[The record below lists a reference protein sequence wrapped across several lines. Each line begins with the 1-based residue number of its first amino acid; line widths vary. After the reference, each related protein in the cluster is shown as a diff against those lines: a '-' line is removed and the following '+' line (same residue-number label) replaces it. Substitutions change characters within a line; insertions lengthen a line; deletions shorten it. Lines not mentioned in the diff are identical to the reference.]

1 MGEMTA
7 IRDAYGAA
15 FKELGEQ
22 DSRIV
27 GLEADV
33 ASSTK
38 SGIFG
43 NAFPERYFN
52 VGISELNMVSMAAG
66 LARTGFIPFVNTFA
80 VFMTT
85 RGADPIQSLIAYDH
99 LNVKLCG
106 AYCGLSD
113 SYDGASHQAITDMAF
128 VRSVPGMTVI
138 STADA
143 AETRMA
149 VFAAAA
155 HQGPVY
161 LRLSR
166 ACAPDFYGDDMKF
179 RIGKGI
185 RVRDGSDVTII
196 TTGTVLHRA
205 IQAAARLEEEGIRA
219 AVVDMHTVKPID
231 QALIQE
237 CAKQTGAIVTVEEHS
252 IYGGLGSAVA
262 EVLAEHC
269 PVPMERMGA
278 VDFAESGDYEQLM
291 EKYGYGPGSIAQ
303 RCRDVMKRKQDSRTR
318 RLLERTRHL
327 F

>member
-7 IRDAYGAA
+7 VRDAYGAA
-15 FKELGEQ
+15 LKELGEQ
-22 DSRIV
+22 DLRIV

-80 VFMTT
+80 VFLTT
-85 RGADPIQSLIAYDH
+85 RGADPIQSLIAYDK

-128 VRSVPGMTVI
+128 VRSIPNMTVI
-138 STADA
+138 STADGP
-143 AETRMA
+143 ETRKA
-149 VFAAAA
+149 VFAIAE

-166 ACAPDFYGDDMKF
+166 APAPVFYGDDMRF
-179 RIGKGI
+179 EIGKGSPCQ
-185 RVRDGSDVTII
+185 G
-196 TTGTVLHRA
+196 
-205 IQAAARLEEEGIRA
+205 GIRRG
-219 AVVDMHTVKPID
+219 HNHHGNP
-231 QALIQE
+231 
-237 CAKQTGAIVTVEEHS
+237 
-252 IYGGLGSAVA
+252 SAQ
-262 EVLAEHC
+262 C
-269 PVPMERMGA
+269 N
-278 VDFAESGDYEQLM
+278 
-291 EKYGYGPGSIAQ
+291 PGS
-303 RCRDVMKRKQDSRTR
+303 RDPGGRGRPGSGGGHAYGKA
-318 RLLERTRHL
+318 H
-327 F
+327 

>member
-7 IRDAYGAA
+7 VRDAYGAA
-15 FKELGEQ
+15 LKELGEQ
-22 DSRIV
+22 DLRIV

-80 VFMTT
+80 VFLTT
-85 RGADPIQSLIAYDH
+85 RGADPIQSLIAYDK

-128 VRSVPGMTVI
+128 V
-138 STADA
+138 
-143 AETRMA
+143 TRKA
-149 VFAAAA
+149 VFAIAE

-166 ACAPDFYGDDMKF
+166 APAPVFYGDDMRF
-179 RIGKGI
+179 EIGKGI
-185 RVRDGSDVTII
+185 RVREGSDVAII
-196 TTGTVLHRA
+196 TTGTLLHNA
-205 IQAAARLEEEGIRA
+205 IQAAAILEAEGVRA

-231 QALIQE
+231 QNLSLE
-237 CAKQTGAIVTVEEHS
+237 CAEQTGAIVTVEEHS

-262 EVLAEHC
+262 EVLAERC
-269 PVPMERMGA
+269 PVPMERVGA
-278 VDFAESGDYEQLM
+278 VDFAESGDYGQLM
-291 EKYGYGPGSIAQ
+291 EKYGYGPESIAL
-303 RCRDVMKRKQDSRTR
+303 RCRAVMGRRQDNET
-318 RLLERTRHL
+318 
-327 F
+327 

>member
-7 IRDAYGAA
+7 VRDAYGAA
-15 FKELGEQ
+15 LKELGEQ
-22 DSRIV
+22 DLRIV

-38 SGIFG
+38 GGIFG

-80 VFMTT
+80 VFLTA
-85 RGADPIQSLIAYDH
+85 RGADPIQSLIAYDK

-128 VRSVPGMTVI
+128 VRSIPNMTVI
-138 STADA
+138 STADGP
-143 AETRMA
+143 ETRKA
-149 VFAAAA
+149 VFAIAE

-166 ACAPDFYGDDMKF
+166 APAPVFYGDDMRF
-179 RIGKGI
+179 EIGKGI
-185 RVRDGSDVTII
+185 RVREGSDVAII
-196 TTGTVLHRA
+196 TTGTLLHNA
-205 IQAAARLEEEGIRA
+205 IQAAAILEAEGVRA
-219 AVVDMHTVKPID
+219 AVVDMHTVKPD
-231 QALIQE
+231 QNLILE
-237 CAKQTGAIVTVEEHS
+237 CAEQTGAIVTVEEHS

-262 EVLAEHC
+262 EVLAERC
-269 PVPMERMGA
+269 PVPMERVGA
-278 VDFAESGDYEQLM
+278 VDFAESGDYGQLM
-291 EKYGYGPGSIAQ
+291 EKYGYGPESIAL
-303 RCRDVMKRKQDSRTR
+303 RCRAVMGRRQDNET
-318 RLLERTRHL
+318 
-327 F
+327 

>member
-7 IRDAYGAA
+7 VRDAYGAA
-15 FKELGEQ
+15 LKELGEQ
-22 DSRIV
+22 DLRIV

-80 VFMTT
+80 VFLTT
-85 RGADPIQSLIAYDH
+85 RGADPIQSLIAYDK

-128 VRSVPGMTVI
+128 VRSIPNMTVI
-138 STADA
+138 STADGP
-143 AETRMA
+143 ETRKA
-149 VFAAAA
+149 VFAIAE

-161 LRLSR
+161 R
-166 ACAPDFYGDDMKF
+166 DDMRF
-179 RIGKGI
+179 EIGKGI
-185 RVRDGSDVTII
+185 RVREGSDVAII
-196 TTGTVLHRA
+196 TTGTLLHNA
-205 IQAAARLEEEGIRA
+205 IQAAAILEAEGVRA

-231 QALIQE
+231 QNLILE
-237 CAKQTGAIVTVEEHS
+237 CAEQTGAIVTVEEHS

-262 EVLAEHC
+262 EVLAERC
-269 PVPMERMGA
+269 PVPMERVGA
-278 VDFAESGDYEQLM
+278 VDFAESGDYGQLM
-291 EKYGYGPGSIAQ
+291 EKYGYGPESIAL
-303 RCRDVMKRKQDSRTR
+303 RCRAVMGRRQDNET
-318 RLLERTRHL
+318 
-327 F
+327 

>member
-1 MGEMTA
+1 
-7 IRDAYGAA
+7 
-15 FKELGEQ
+15 
-22 DSRIV
+22 
-27 GLEADV
+27 
-33 ASSTK
+33 
-38 SGIFG
+38 
-43 NAFPERYFN
+43 
-52 VGISELNMVSMAAG
+52 MVSMAAG

-291 EKYGYGPGSIAQ
+291 EKYGYGPESIAQ

>member
-43 NAFPERYFN
+43 SAFPKRYFN

-85 RGADPIQSLIAYDH
+85 RGADPIQSLIAYDR

-291 EKYGYGPGSIAQ
+291 EKYGYGPESIAQ